1 MLPNKD
7 IDKSPEQM
15 SSEKPLLHVKE
26 ITPASAIA
34 CGKLPPTERSLTFAI
49 FRRWSLRKAYD
60 KLLVPARGASMTKQ
74 QLADGK
80 AAAQAQ
86 QDNGGPKAEN
96 KLSGHEKGFFCR
108 KRAEPL
114 RARGA
119 SRTEQQLAWKG
130 AKALLHR
137 LSSDMEGKT
146 FGPRKVV
153 FCEDPPHDRANSLH
167 GKVQRL
173 ALLHRHGGA
182 KAEIKLSRPE
192 KLFLRG
198 SSAQEAPA

>member
-1 MLPNKD
+1 
-7 IDKSPEQM
+7 
-15 SSEKPLLHVKE
+15 
-26 ITPASAIA
+26 
-34 CGKLPPTERSLTFAI
+34 
-49 FRRWSLRKAYD
+49 
-60 KLLVPARGASMTKQ
+60 MTKQ

-96 KLSGHEKGFFCR
+96 KLSGHEKIVCCS
-108 KRAEPL
+108 KRPEPL

-146 FGPRKVV
+146 FGTRKVV
-153 FCEDPPHDRANSLH
+153 FCEDPPRARRQHDRATACMERCKGFAAQTWR
-167 GKVQRL
+167 GK
-173 ALLHRHGGA
+173 
-182 KAEIKLSRPE
+182 S
-192 KLFLRG
+192 
-198 SSAQEAPA
+198 